1 MFCIPKV
8 FRQKRNS
15 LSNRKNKM
23 EATVNAIDK
32 INTLKVCVIVP
43 TYNNEKTLKRVL
55 DSVLS
60 FTPNIIIVNDGSTD
74 STGAILKDYSHLV
87 QIHHAK
93 NSGKGKALRN
103 GFRKAIEFGF
113 HYAITID
120 SDGQHFASDI
130 PNFINFIEKEP
141 ESLLIGS
148 RNMTHEDVPKKSSFG
163 NKFSN
168 FWFWFETGIKL
179 QDTQSGFRL
188 YPLQLIPKK
197 YFTNKFE
204 FEIEVIVRSAWKG
217 IPVKNIPIQVLYDPA
232 ERVSHFRPFKDFTR
246 ISILNTVLVFI
257 TLLYIK
263 PRDFFFSFIRKGVKR
278 FFLENIL
285 HNEDSHAK
293 KALSIALG
301 IFIGISPFWGFH
313 TILVLALAVVLR
325 LNKVIAFAFSNVSF
339 PPFIP
344 FIIYASLKVGSYFV
358 ASEANLLFDKSI
370 TLASIQNHIQ
380 QYVIGSLVLATIC
393 AVFFGSIAYLLLLFF
408 TTFKNKK

>member
-1 MFCIPKV
+1 
-8 FRQKRNS
+8 
-15 LSNRKNKM
+15 M
-23 EATVNAIDK
+23 EATLNVIDK

-55 DSVLS
+55 DSVLPYTS
-60 FTPNIIIVNDGSTD
+60 SIIIVNDGATD
-74 STGAILKDYSHLV
+74 STAEILKGYSHLV

-93 NSGKGKALRN
+93 NSGKGTALRN
-103 GFRKAIEFGF
+103 GFKKAIELGYE
-113 HYAITID
+113 YAITID
-120 SDGQHFASDI
+120 SDGQHFASDL
-130 PNFINFIEKEP
+130 PTFIETIEREP
-141 ESLLIGS
+141 GSLLIGS
-148 RNMTHEDVPKKSSFG
+148 RNMTTEDVPKKSSFG

-179 QDTQSGFRL
+179 EDTQSGYRL

-197 YFTNKFE
+197 YVTNKFE

-217 IPVKNIPIQVLYDPA
+217 IAVKNIPIQVLYDPN

-257 TLLYIK
+257 TLFYIK
-263 PRDFFFSFIRKGVKR
+263 PRDFFFSFMRKGLKR

-285 HNEDSHAK
+285 HNEDSNAK

-344 FIIYASLKVGSYFV
+344 FIIYGSLQVGSYFV
-358 ASEANLLFDKSI
+358 SSDTTILFDKSI
-370 TLASIQNHIQ
+370 TLAAIQNHLQ
-380 QYVIGSLVLATIC
+380 QYIIGSLVLATIS